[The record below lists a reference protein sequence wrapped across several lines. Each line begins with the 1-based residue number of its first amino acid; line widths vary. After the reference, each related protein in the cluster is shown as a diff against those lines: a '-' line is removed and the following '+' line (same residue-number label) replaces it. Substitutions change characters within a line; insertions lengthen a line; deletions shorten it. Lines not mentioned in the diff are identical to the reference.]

1 MLDTAMKISL
11 SLVAFDKM
19 SKVIRDAVNKS
30 NSEFDKLQTKIQK
43 TSDVLESLGANMSKL
58 GAGLTLAGGGLAYKL
73 GITQAIP
80 EAFEMEHRLRE
91 LGNVGQLSA
100 KQLESMDKR
109 LASISRYTNQMRPE
123 IAEGLNVLVAS
134 GIAPEKALDY
144 MNVIGRTAT
153 AAQAEI
159 VDISKTAFAVTD
171 NLKVNVDDL
180 GKTMDMLAQAGKE
193 GRFELKDMSAAFPS
207 LTAGAA
213 MLGMKGIPAVS
224 QLGAA
229 LQVAMKGAGTAA
241 EAATNF
247 ESFLQA
253 ITAPMAV
260 NRFKE
265 LYNIDLPK
273 FLNQT
278 LAESKDPIEEIV
290 VLINQ
295 LTGGDVF
302 KVSEIFR
309 NKTDLNFLKPMMQ
322 NLDEYRR
329 IKASALGA
337 EGIMDSDF
345 NHMMETTNE
354 QFKLLKINMKELV
367 FPHLHKPIELINNLL
382 TKINKNPLLQ
392 KGIFGAIIGTI
403 GVGIVLTTLGT
414 VLMLVGKIVGVYGKL
429 LKYSRDFAPFISQGA
444 TKFFNFAGFNT
455 TAHNLTYGRKIIQA
469 GNPLDLDMSNF
480 SIKSG
485 VFADIRRIDNNLKT
499 GIKKTFTELPANITK
514 SISALKTWAATS
526 VKGIP
531 SAFINGLKAFKTG
544 FLNIP
549 NIIKNAIVALR
560 AFSVTLLTSPIGW
573 IALAIGAV
581 ALVIYKYWKP
591 ISAFFKGMWKGLK
604 EGLQPLMPLFKRMAV
619 ALEPLIKPIRAI
631 IDWFKKLI
639 KPVEDTGGTAE
650 NMGIKFGKAIAGI
663 IVKFVELITK
673 AFECGAKITTMLAE
687 GIMKGIAKVKDC
699 IAKVSQVIR
708 DHLPHSP
715 AKTGPLKDL
724 HKVKIVETIANTIKP
739 MPLQSA
745 MNKTLGVLS
754 GGLKVNARG
763 VNSSTPAQFVINY
776 NPTINC
782 SGNTTKD
789 EFSQMLKKH
798 KDEILRIFK
807 NEAER
812 KLRVAY

>member
-1 MLDTAMKISL
+1 MLDTMMKVSL
-11 SLVAFDKM
+11 TLVAFDKM
-19 SKVIRDAVNKS
+19 SRVIRDAVNKS
-30 NSEFDKLQTKIQK
+30 NSEFDKLQNKIQK
-43 TSDVLESLGANMSKL
+43 TSEVLDKLGQNMTKV
-58 GAGLTLAGGGLAYKL
+58 GAGLTAAGMGLAYKL

-80 EAFEMEHRLRE
+80 EALALEHQLRE

-100 KQLESMDKR
+100 EQLAEMDER
-109 LASISRYTNQMRPE
+109 LGSISRYTNQFRSE

-134 GIAPEKALDY
+134 GIDPTAALDY

-171 NLKVNVDDL
+171 NLKVNVNDL
-180 GKTMDMLAQAGKE
+180 GKTMDILAQAGKE

-207 LTAGAA
+207 LTAGAS
-213 MLGMKGIPAVS
+213 MLGMRGVPAVS

-229 LQVAMKGAGTAA
+229 LQVAMKGAGSAA

-253 ITAPMAV
+253 ITSPMAV

-265 LYNIDLPK
+265 LYGVDLPR
-273 FLNQT
+273 FLNQVIT
-278 LAESKDPIEEIV
+278 EQKDPIEEMV
-290 VLINQ
+290 MLINR

-337 EGIMDSDF
+337 DGIMDEDF

-367 FPHLHKPIELINNLL
+367 FPHLHKPIEKINEIL
-382 TKINKNPLLQ
+382 TKINQNPVMQ
-392 KGIFGAIIGTI
+392 KGLFAAIIGTI
-403 GVGIVLTTLGT
+403 GTGVVLTALGGAT
-414 VLMLVGKIVGVYGKL
+414 ILVGKLVKGYGAFL
-429 LKYSRDFAPFISQGA
+429 GYARDLTPVLVQNAPKVLEMLGLNS
-444 TKFFNFAGFNT
+444 TS
-455 TAHNLTYGRKIIQA
+455 HNLTYGLKIKQSGDKLGLGSA
-469 GNPLDLDMSNF
+469 F
-480 SIKSG
+480 SLKSG
-485 VFADIRRIDNNLKT
+485 FMADIKRIDKNLRD
-499 GIKKTFTELPANITK
+499 GIIKGFKELPSNITK
-514 SISALKTWAATS
+514 SVGALKDWSVTS
-526 VKGIP
+526 IKGIP
-531 SAFINGLKAFKTG
+531 SALINGLTAFKKG
-544 FLNIP
+544 FLGVP
-549 NIIKNAIVALR
+549 GMIKNAIVAFR
-560 AFSVTLLTSPIGW
+560 AFSMTLLTSPLGW

-581 ALVIYKYWKP
+581 ALVIFKYWKP
-591 ISAFFKGMWKGLK
+591 ITAFFKGMWQGLK

-619 ALEPLIKPIRAI
+619 ALEPIIKPIRAI

-639 KPVEDTGGTAE
+639 KPVEDTGGAAE
-650 NMGIKFGKAIAGI
+650 NMGLRFGKAIAGI
-663 IVKFVELITK
+663 IVKLVSLITK
-673 AFECGAKITTMLAE
+673 AFECGSKITSMLAE

-724 HKVKIVETIANTIKP
+724 HKVKIVETIASTIKP
-739 MPLQSA
+739 LPIQTA
-745 MNKTLGVLS
+745 MNKSLAFFN
-754 GGLKVNARG
+754 GGLRTNVRG
-763 VNSSTPAQFVINY
+763 VNSTASAPIVIHY
-776 NPTINC
+776 SPTITC
-782 SGNTTKD
+782 TGSTTKD
-789 EFSQMLKKH
+789 EFKEMLKKH
-798 KDEILRIFK
+798 KDEILKIFRD
-807 NEAER
+807 EQDR
-812 KLRVAY
+812 KLRTAY